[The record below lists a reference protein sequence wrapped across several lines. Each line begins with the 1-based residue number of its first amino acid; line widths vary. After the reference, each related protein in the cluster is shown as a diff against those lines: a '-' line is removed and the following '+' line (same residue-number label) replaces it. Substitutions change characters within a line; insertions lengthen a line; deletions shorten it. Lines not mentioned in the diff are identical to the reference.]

1 MEFRRALRLK
11 VIKILVSK
19 ERDDRLL
26 EKSQNKERTA
36 RALLWQP
43 WREPIKNETTD
54 LGTKAQKKW
63 TWE

>member
-26 EKSQNKERTA
+26 EKSHNKEKTA

-43 WREPIKNETTD
+43 WRERIKNETTD

-63 TWE
+63 TWQ